1 MLDMKSPLL
10 INCRGSA
17 VVKFILLLMV
27 CILYTDGVNAFL
39 PRNSRAAAKE
49 AYVAHLQNELETT
62 RRQLYTS
69 QNTCTSLRKRVEDQR
84 QESLIYSAATA
95 KSSEKLDRQE
105 EKEQLMQQKKEI
117 ERLQT
122 KLQQETEKFREQ
134 VEKLTLLEADLKE
147 LKEMKVQS
155 NTTQHEFEQQLKQS
169 QQKQSEYKQEIQLL
183 TLKLEAAELSARQR
197 QGEEDSSITR
207 RTEELKTQLQSVR
220 QKYTTLL
227 LNVAKDGE
235 GNEDY
240 QKEIEREMDQ
250 SLQLALESTLKALE
264 EGWET
269 RYAKVEKKLNA
280 MSKRVESAENEKAA
294 AVRQLEAA
302 TSSSAVESNDKL
314 LKEELTESL
323 TDQLTE
329 QLTAEL
335 EKKLSKKI
343 ERKYKKKYN
352 QMQKELD
359 EQKKTEIQV
368 EEEQRRN
375 IEAEISTV
383 REQCELEF
391 EAKLNK
397 LQNHVQLEKER
408 MRKLV
413 RALLEREA
421 KQKNGNKV
429 EDKVVKK
436 KKKEGAKSDDT
447 VVANKVIHSTV
458 PSSRRKKR
466 SRKGVPRPTSF

>member
-10 INCRGSA
+10 IINCRGSA
-17 VVKFILLLMV
+17 VVKFIQLLMV

-84 QESLIYSAATA
+84 QESLLYSAATA

-105 EKEQLMQQKKEI
+105 EKEQLIQQKKEI

-122 KLQQETEKFREQ
+122 KLQHETEKFREQ

-147 LKEMKVQS
+147 LKKMKVQSQS

-183 TLKLEAAELSARQR
+183 TLKLEAAELARQR

-220 QKYTTLL
+220 QKYTSLL
-227 LNVAKDGE
+227 LNAAKDGK

-323 TDQLTE
+323 TE
-329 QLTAEL
+329 QLTVEL

-343 ERKYKKKYN
+343 ERKYKKKYK

-359 EQKKTEIQV
+359 DQKKTEMQV

-383 REQCELEF
+383 REQCEREF

-397 LQNHVQLEKER
+397 LQNQVQLEKER

-421 KQKNGNKV
+421 KQKNGAKV

-436 KKKEGAKSDDT
+436 KRKEGAKSDDT